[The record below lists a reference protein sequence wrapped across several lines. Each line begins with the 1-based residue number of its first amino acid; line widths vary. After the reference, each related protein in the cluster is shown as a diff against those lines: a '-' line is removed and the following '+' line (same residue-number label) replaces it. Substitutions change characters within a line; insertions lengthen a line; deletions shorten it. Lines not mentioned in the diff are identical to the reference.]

1 MDKSYRDHVVR
12 IANDI
17 SARHPDV
24 ALAVRMPRSSPE
36 NEIST
41 EVEEDGE
48 IDEFLSS
55 HGFEFIDGQVEH
67 QRHERAEDEGLID
80 HGDYAFISLNMP
92 VNLMTINIS

>member
-17 SARHPDV
+17 STRQPDV
-24 ALAVRMPRSSPE
+24 ALAVRMPRSSPG
-36 NEIST
+36 NESST

-55 HGFEFIDGQVEH
+55 HGFEFIDGEVEH
-67 QRHERAEDEGLID
+67 QRSERTEDEGLPD
-80 HGDYAFISLNMP
+80 HGDYARITLTMP
-92 VNLMTINIS
+92 LNLMNLNIA